1 VEDDTTGVCRP
12 SSTRGHAT
20 PYAAGIEEEA
30 DEMLNGDVAKYRT
43 QDMLRSSEAHRAS
56 RSLAKK
62 HAERRNRRIRTT
74 ASGIAALVTF
84 PIHR

>member
-1 VEDDTTGVCRP
+1 MAQPVCAGRHR
-12 SSTRGHAT
+12 SKGTRVPTLQASNK
-20 PYAAGIEEEA
+20 EA

-43 QDMLRSSEAHRAS
+43 QDMLRSSEAHRAT

-62 HAERRNRRIRTT
+62 QAERRNRRIRST

>member
-1 VEDDTTGVCRP
+1 
-12 SSTRGHAT
+12 
-20 PYAAGIEEEA
+20 
-30 DEMLNGDVAKYRT
+30 MLNGDIARYRT

-62 HAERRNRRIRTT
+62 HAERRNRRVRGT
-74 ASGIAALVTF
+74 ASGIAALITL

>member
-1 VEDDTTGVCRP
+1 
-12 SSTRGHAT
+12 
-20 PYAAGIEEEA
+20 
-30 DEMLNGDVAKYRT
+30 MLNGDVAKYRT

-74 ASGIAALVTF
+74 ASGIAALVDL